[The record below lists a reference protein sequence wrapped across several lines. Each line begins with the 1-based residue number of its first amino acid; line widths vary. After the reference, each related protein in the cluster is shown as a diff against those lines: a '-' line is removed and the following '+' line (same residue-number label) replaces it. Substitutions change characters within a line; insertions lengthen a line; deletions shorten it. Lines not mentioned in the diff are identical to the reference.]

1 MPPYI
6 RTSMWWA
13 REELSLYGRGAFG
26 EDLEVL
32 GLCPRKAGA
41 FKSSFGEAQE
51 KKKAGAVGAWKGRDL
66 NGRHCCCG
74 C

>member
-51 KKKAGAVGAWKGRDL
+51 KKKRERLEHGKEEI
-66 NGRHCCCG
+66 
-74 C
+74 